1 MRIWN
6 YNGHRVHNNI
16 GVKKL
21 GAKLDGS
28 WIFSG
33 EVRQGGGASDEA
45 YKHCEYVLFTENGG
59 ILKRI
64 GENDWLTGIVRRG
77 EEENRL
83 FRDTLQNFPR
93 PNTSNQ

>member
-21 GAKLDGS
+21 GAKLDGN

-33 EVRQGGGASDEA
+33 EIRQGGGASD
-45 YKHCEYVLFTENGG
+45 
-59 ILKRI
+59 
-64 GENDWLTGIVRRG
+64 
-77 EEENRL
+77 
-83 FRDTLQNFPR
+83 
-93 PNTSNQ
+93 